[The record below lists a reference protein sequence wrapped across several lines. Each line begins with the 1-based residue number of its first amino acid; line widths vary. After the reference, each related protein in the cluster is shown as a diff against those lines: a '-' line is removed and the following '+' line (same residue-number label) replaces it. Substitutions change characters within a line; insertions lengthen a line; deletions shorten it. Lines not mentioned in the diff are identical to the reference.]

1 VKLNG
6 DWTHEHEIG
15 MSGTIH
21 APQLGL
27 PRDKVRVVKP
37 TFTPRHTDELSRLL
51 RELDRRD
58 LSGVIRK

>member
-1 VKLNG
+1 VAAVKTTQPG
-6 DWTHEHEIG
+6 VF
-15 MSGTIH
+15 H

-37 TFTPRHTDELSRLL
+37 VTFTPGHAMELAKLL